1 VLQDV
6 ESIIVGHVI
15 ENSSGS
21 MLVTESLSFI
31 VIYELSDTVK
41 ILEALLLKG
50 IYSIKE
56 LKLTHMLNGLED
68 GDTFALDEK
77 ATKFLNKYAHTDM
90 LIVEPEKDSG
100 LMIHSFNTINIFDED
115 DFEPEIKKQRKIN
128 KKILFEFE
136 NSMIHEGLSNKT
148 ITSHMSNVDFYINE
162 YLQYYDAKSVQLGI
176 DALDEF
182 FMDWFPRK
190 AMWSSQ
196 SHVKS
201 NITSLKKFYN
211 FMSSRGI
218 VAPKDLNKLK
228 LIIKENKENWLSRY
242 N

>member
-1 VLQDV
+1 
-6 ESIIVGHVI
+6 
-15 ENSSGS
+15 
-21 MLVTESLSFI
+21 
-31 VIYELSDTVK
+31 
-41 ILEALLLKG
+41 
-50 IYSIKE
+50 
-56 LKLTHMLNGLED
+56 
-68 GDTFALDEK
+68 
-77 ATKFLNKYAHTDM
+77 
-90 LIVEPEKDSG
+90 
-100 LMIHSFNTINIFDED
+100 
-115 DFEPEIKKQRKIN
+115 
-128 KKILFEFE
+128 
-136 NSMIHEGLSNKT
+136 
-148 ITSHMSNVDFYINE
+148 MSNVDFYINE

-196 SHVKS
+196 SYVKS

-211 FMSSRGI
+211 FVSSRGV